1 MPNDRTVVFVMFLLV
16 LALTAAG
23 CATTH
28 RTPVTNVPVDAG
40 AQASPP
46 SHGGSAD
53 GGAEPLAANGQPS
66 DDEDADLV
74 GEGLTPAEG
83 DVLAEIEPALDSEEA
98 SAERLLVGEIDEQF
112 NYPIEINDQV
122 LAFLD
127 HYGNRNRDAFAPGL
141 ARSGRYLDL
150 FRRIF
155 AEEGVPSDL
164 VYMAH
169 VESAY
174 KVTAYSRAKA
184 KGIWQF
190 IASTGKI
197 YGLDNDFWVDERGD
211 PVKATRAA
219 ARHLKDLHAQFGD
232 WYLAL
237 AAYNTGEGN
246 VQRAIDH
253 NRRLGK
259 PTDYWSLPLSTQ
271 ACNYVPKLLALSRV
285 LEAPEDHGISLSPMP
300 NEASVVAVEVDR
312 QVDLQ
317 GAAARAGMD
326 GRELLSLNPA
336 YKRGFTAPNTSSTLL
351 VPADEKTSFLAAVSG
366 QTARDVPAVHAHPE
380 RYRVRSG
387 DNLRAIARLHQTT
400 PEALRALNGLDG
412 DRIAAGQELL
422 LPVDAVLPTRRFPTS
437 ESVALKNHGL
447 YTVKP
452 GDSLSLIAR
461 RFGTGTRQL
470 AELNAIGVGST
481 LRVGQKLKVRSEAA
495 HGGAAIAVADGRRR
509 MSYTVQGGDSVA
521 RIADRFNVGVSQV
534 LEWNGLNPARPLIR
548 PGQVLVLYVEQKLAD
563 ARKPG

>member
-1 MPNDRTVVFVMFLLV
+1 MPPHNPAAKPPFVRAARHRLWRIALAALV
-16 LALTAAG
+16 LTG
-23 CATTH
+23 CE
-28 RTPVTNVPVDAG
+28 TPSVQLPG
-40 AQASPP
+40 I
-46 SHGGSAD
+46 GGSAHEGASIYDQLHYWPVQEAAQDD
-53 GGAEPLAANGQPS
+53 GELCVPASLIGL
-66 DDEDADLV
+66 DDDAYGDGHADLWTRV
-74 GEGLTPAEG
+74 RAGY
-83 DVLAEIEPALDSEEA
+83 ALGGS
-98 SAERLLVGEIDEQF
+98 
-112 NYPIEINDQV
+112 
-122 LAFLD
+122 
-127 HYGNRNRDAFAPGL
+127 
-141 ARSGRYLDL
+141 
-150 FRRIF
+150 
-155 AEEGVPSDL
+155 
-164 VYMAH
+164 
-169 VESAY
+169 
-174 KVTAYSRAKA
+174 
-184 KGIWQF
+184 
-190 IASTGKI
+190 
-197 YGLDNDFWVDERGD
+197 VDERRIDQYVDTYSDKQRLFDRLGSD
-211 PVKATRAA
+211 ASPFLHYVVQELEQRNMPLEIALLPIIESGYNPEAVSPGKAAGLWQIVPGTASTMGLEQNGWYDGRKDVVASTEAA
-219 ARHLKDLHAQFGD
+219 LDYLEELHKRFDGD

-336 YKRGFTAPNTSSTLL
+336 YKRGVTAPNTSSTLL

-366 QTARDVPAVHAHPE
+366 QAARDVPAVHAHAE

-387 DNLRAIARLHQTT
+387 DSLRAIARLHQTT

-422 LPVDAVLPTRRFPTS
+422 LPVDAVLPMRRFPTS

-461 RFGTGTRQL
+461 RFGTGARQL

-481 LRVGQKLKVRSEAA
+481 LRVGQKLKVRSDAA
-495 HGGAAIAVADGRRR
+495 HGAATIAVADGRRK

>member
-1 MPNDRTVVFVMFLLV
+1 MPPHSPAAKPPFVRAARHRLWRIALAALV
-16 LALTAAG
+16 LTGCETPNVHLPGIGGPGHEGASIYDQLHYWPVQEAAQDDG
-23 CATTH
+23 ELC
-28 RTPVTNVPVDAG
+28 VPASLIGLDDDAYG
-40 AQASPP
+40 DGHDDLWTRVRAGYGL
-46 SHGGSAD
+46 GGS
-53 GGAEPLAANGQPS
+53 
-66 DDEDADLV
+66 
-74 GEGLTPAEG
+74 
-83 DVLAEIEPALDSEEA
+83 
-98 SAERLLVGEIDEQF
+98 
-112 NYPIEINDQV
+112 
-122 LAFLD
+122 
-127 HYGNRNRDAFAPGL
+127 
-141 ARSGRYLDL
+141 
-150 FRRIF
+150 
-155 AEEGVPSDL
+155 
-164 VYMAH
+164 
-169 VESAY
+169 
-174 KVTAYSRAKA
+174 
-184 KGIWQF
+184 
-190 IASTGKI
+190 
-197 YGLDNDFWVDERGD
+197 VDERRIDQYIDTYSDKQRLFDRLGSD
-211 PVKATRAA
+211 ASPFLHYVVQELEQRNMPLEIALLPIIESGYNPEAVSPGKAAGLWQIVPGTASTMGLEQNGWYDGRKDVVASTEAA
-219 ARHLKDLHAQFGD
+219 LDYLEELHKRFDGD

-336 YKRGFTAPNTSSTLL
+336 YKRGVTTPNTSSTLL

-481 LRVGQKLKVRSEAA
+481 LRVGQKLKVRSDAA
-495 HGGAAIAVADGRRR
+495 HGAAAIAVADGRRR
-509 MSYTVQGGDSVA
+509 MSYTVQSGDSVA

-534 LEWNGLNPARPLIR
+534 LDWNGLNPARPLIR